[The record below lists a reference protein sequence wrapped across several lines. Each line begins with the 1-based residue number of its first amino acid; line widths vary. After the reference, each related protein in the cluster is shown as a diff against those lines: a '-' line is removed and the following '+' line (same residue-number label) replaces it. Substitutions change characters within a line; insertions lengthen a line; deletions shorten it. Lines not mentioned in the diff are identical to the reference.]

1 MNTRGFNSIHDKWS
15 CFEDNIHRIVDSCI
29 PSNWTS
35 SRYNLPWF
43 NQSLKRLARRKQRL
57 YNKAKTSGKHNDWK
71 AFRVAR
77 KLMHKRLKEARNAY
91 ISDYLGEAI
100 EENPKRFW
108 SYIKQ
113 LNKEELGIADFEIN
127 GSIISD
133 NKSKADM
140 LNNQF
145 LSVFT
150 QEDLSNIPDIG
161 YDRIPAIDSLSI
173 TINGVAK
180 QLSLLKTNKAS
191 GPDAIPPWFLKEYA
205 AEIAPILTNIFQD
218 SIESGTVPSRWK
230 SANVCG
236 VPQKREKV
244 WSFKLQTH
252 FCNLHSIENSWTHCT

>member
-1 MNTRGFNSIHDKWS
+1 
-15 CFEDNIHRIVDSCI
+15 
-29 PSNWTS
+29 
-35 SRYNLPWF
+35 
-43 NQSLKRLARRKQRL
+43 
-57 YNKAKTSGKHNDWK
+57 
-71 AFRVAR
+71 
-77 KLMHKRLKEARNAY
+77 MHKRLKEARKAY

-236 VPQKREKV
+236 V
-244 WSFKLQTH
+244 FKKGKKSDPSNYSPISLTCIASKILEHIVHSHVMKH
-252 FCNLHSIENSWTHCT
+252 FEHCNILTDCQHGFR

>member
-1 MNTRGFNSIHDKWS
+1 M
-15 CFEDNIHRIVDSCI
+15 
-29 PSNWTS
+29 
-35 SRYNLPWF
+35 
-43 NQSLKRLARRKQRL
+43 
-57 YNKAKTSGKHNDWK
+57 SGKHNDWK

-77 KLMHKRLKEARNAY
+77 KLMHNSLKEARNAY

-161 YDRIPAIDSLSI
+161 NDRIPATDSLSF

-191 GPDAIPPWFLKEYA
+191 GPDTIPLWFLKEYS

-230 SANVCG
+230 SANAMWC
-236 VPQKREKV
+236 
-244 WSFKLQTH
+244 L
-252 FCNLHSIENSWTHCT
+252 

>member
-1 MNTRGFNSIHDKWS
+1 M
-15 CFEDNIHRIVDSCI
+15 
-29 PSNWTS
+29 
-35 SRYNLPWF
+35 
-43 NQSLKRLARRKQRL
+43 KRLARRKQRL
-57 YNKAKTSGKHNDWK
+57 YNKTKTSGKQKDWK

-77 KLMHKRLKEARNAY
+77 KLIHKRLKEARKAY

-127 GSIISD
+127 GYIISD

-161 YDRIPAIDSLSI
+161 YDRIPAIGSLSI

-191 GPDAIPPWFLKEYA
+191 GPDAIPPW
-205 AEIAPILTNIFQD
+205 
-218 SIESGTVPSRWK
+218 
-230 SANVCG
+230 
-236 VPQKREKV
+236 
-244 WSFKLQTH
+244 
-252 FCNLHSIENSWTHCT
+252 